1 MDQVLNF
8 LLFDKHEY
16 IDGIVWSL
24 ILVSIFMLW
33 VYATFSLFLKTF
45 LTESILIFKHDLIIG
60 RDIPE
65 AHCQKILIKNLD

>member
-33 VYATFSLFLKTF
+33 VYTTF
-45 LTESILIFKHDLIIG
+45 SILIFKHDLIIG

>member
-1 MDQVLNF
+1 MEQVLNF
-8 LLFDKHEY
+8 LLFDKHEQ
-16 IDGIVWSL
+16 IDGIFWSL

-45 LTESILIFKHDLIIG
+45 LTESILIFKHDLTIG

-65 AHCQKILIKNLD
+65 THCQKNLIKNLD

>member
-8 LLFDKHEY
+8 LLFDKHEH
-16 IDGIVWSL
+16 IDGIFWSL

-45 LTESILIFKHDLIIG
+45 LTESILIFRHDLIIG

-65 AHCQKILIKNLD
+65 THCQKILIKNLD